1 MIAIVFVNVNRRTVL
16 RWTIAIRWWMPQ
28 NLKEQL
34 KLWANIVL
42 AVCKHYLLYIWKLV
56 HVAVSSEVI
65 RVLSFFQITLYE
77 MAEKEFKTIFLKNL
91 FVKII

>member
-1 MIAIVFVNVNRRTVL
+1 M
-16 RWTIAIRWWMPQ
+16 
-28 NLKEQL
+28 
-34 KLWANIVL
+34 
-42 AVCKHYLLYIWKLV
+42 